1 MNNNFIAKIS
11 KRKVELLLLSLVA
24 VQILYL
30 LVFNVCRMKYMVNF
44 DSNTYLV
51 QVMQIWKQRTL
62 LIEDYYYSTMLTW
75 DMPTLPAVVFYA
87 IFRDVFLAY
96 ALADDLLIILFVLVL
111 NKLCNDLDFS
121 KVAKYLTF
129 IAVFAT
135 YQYGSVDYMEE
146 LFVNGALYGFRIM
159 FMLMLMDVLVC
170 FHKGKAAKRDVVLY
184 GLSLIG
190 FFLCGISSG
199 IFELGC
205 CIFPLLLYEIW
216 DVLERKEDFRI
227 RYFFNARFLLVCG
240 AAVVSLLGIIANKLL
255 GFDGSSAMN
264 KTTMA
269 AEGLGENIINVFV
282 SLFQLFG
289 WPQDGVSIASIS
301 GIFAFAAIAVTVVI
315 CSVFIISTVCSFR
328 RRGMDGERR
337 VYCRQVFCVFLVN
350 AALFC
355 FADLTYGAV
364 TFEYRYWL
372 TAMVPIFLEFG
383 ILYDYGRKHIKASYR
398 EFLFVCYVVLAV
410 CISIYKDY
418 GMWHADWGGSKYD
431 GLMDMAEEH
440 ERDVVFLYSDYFSS
454 RVFLA
459 FTPEE
464 LEVFAVNNVSI
475 DDNGANWIEG
485 QLRMPKW
492 GNYVKYDG
500 DCMELTEDKKIGM
513 FVTDSVGE
521 DYQKLLAKAEEV
533 VPIEDGFSFLAMNEN
548 YMDFEYGVPKEEN
561 DHSRDYLNWGYD
573 RTELALD
580 EAGDYVSSGE
590 QACVLSGEF
599 ISDRDGKYSAT
610 IEYEVLSCQDE
621 ERPAVLDI
629 VVTGADGKE
638 KSYGVVLDAGK
649 TKATVEGFTLRTG
662 DAYRVVVEESEGT
675 IVTLKQ
681 IDYYLEDYVE

>member
-1 MNNNFIAKIS
+1 MNNSIIAKIN
-11 KRKVELLLLSLVA
+11 KRKVELILLSLVA
-24 VQILYL
+24 IQILYL

-96 ALADDLLIILFVLVL
+96 ALADDLLIILFVLML

-121 KVAKYLTF
+121 KIAKYLTF

-159 FMLMLMDVLVC
+159 FMLMLVDVLVC
-170 FHKGKAAKRDVVLY
+170 FRKGRPAKKDIILY

-205 CIFPLLLYEIW
+205 CILPLLLYEIW
-216 DVLERKEDFRI
+216 DVLERNDEFKI
-227 RYFFNARFLLVCG
+227 LYFFNGRLLLVFG
-240 AAVVSLLGIIANKLL
+240 AVIISLCGIIANKLL

-264 KTTMA
+264 KTTMP

-289 WPQDGVSIASIS
+289 WPQDGVGIASVS
-301 GIFAFAAIAVTVVI
+301 GIFAFAAVAVTLVI
-315 CSVFIISTVCSFR
+315 LAVFVISSAGSFHKCGIAGKR
-328 RRGMDGERR
+328 RT
-337 VYCRQVFCVFLVN
+337 YCRQVFCIFFVN
-350 AALFC
+350 TVLFC
-355 FADLTYGAV
+355 FANLTYGAV

-372 TAMVPIFLEFG
+372 TAMVPILLEFG
-383 ILYDYGRKHIKASYR
+383 ILYDYGKERVKASYR
-398 EFLFVCYVVLAV
+398 KFLFICYVMLTV

-418 GMWHADWGGSKYD
+418 GMWHVDCGGSKFD
-431 GLMDMAEEH
+431 GLMEIAKEH
-440 ERDVVFLYSDYFSS
+440 ERDVVFIYSDYFSS

-459 FTPEE
+459 FVPEE
-464 LEVFAVNNVSI
+464 LEAFSVNNVSI
-475 DDNGANWIEG
+475 DDTGANWIDG

-500 DCMELTEDKKIGM
+500 DCTELAEDKKIGM
-513 FVTDSVGE
+513 FITSVVGE
-521 DYQKLLAKAEEV
+521 DYQKLLAKADEV
-533 VPIEDGFSFLAMNEN
+533 VPIEDGFSFLVMSEN
-548 YMDFEYGVPKEEN
+548 YMDFEYGVPKEGN

-573 RTELALD
+573 RTGLSLD
-580 EAGDYVSSGE
+580 EEGDYVSSGE
-590 QACVLSGEF
+590 GGRVLSGEF
-599 ISDRDGKYSAT
+599 ASDLDGGFSAT
-610 IEYEVLSCQDE
+610 IEYEILSCQDE
-621 ERPAVLDI
+621 ERPAVFEI
-629 VVTGADGKE
+629 VVTGTDGME
-638 KSYGVVLDAGK
+638 ESYDVVLDAREM
-649 TKATVEGFTLRTG
+649 KASIEEFVLQAG
-662 DAYRVVVEESEGT
+662 DTYRVTVEESEGT
-675 IVTLKQ
+675 IMTLKQ
-681 IDYYLEDYVE
+681 IEYYGLQ